1 MIALHDDADMA
12 AQLQRTLASQGAV
25 LFDALNCEKK
35 FRKFTAAEG
44 GAGHC
49 AGMGQ
54 QLWQQAAF
62 GRLGEIASRESA

>member
-1 MIALHDDADMA
+1 MITEGEGDF
-12 AQLQRTLASQGAV
+12 ASQGAV
-25 LFDALNCEKK
+25 LFDSLNCEKK
-35 FRKFTAAEG
+35 FGEFTAAEG

-62 GRLGEIASRESA
+62 GWLGEIASREPA